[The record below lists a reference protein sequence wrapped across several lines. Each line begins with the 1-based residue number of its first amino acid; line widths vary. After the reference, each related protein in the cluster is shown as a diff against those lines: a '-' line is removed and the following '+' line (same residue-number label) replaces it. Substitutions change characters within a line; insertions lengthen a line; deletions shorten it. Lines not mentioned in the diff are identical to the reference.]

1 MVFLNTR
8 ERGGGVLG
16 LIFAVCMCC
25 WSLTDPN
32 PIIVYFVAIDPIL
45 VTFRQI
51 CNFRDPNLVIFYLCI
66 YLINF
71 FK

>member
-8 ERGGGVLG
+8 EGGVLG
-16 LIFAVCMCC
+16 LIFA
-25 WSLTDPN
+25 D